1 MVDLRGR
8 VIDHLDEIIC
18 THFGAVKEGTY
29 LGGGNRAL
37 CIVRCSLFIVHCGF
51 LADFRFHC
59 KECSMELKDESSVC
73 NKCGPAVPKC
83 MVKPYEDA
91 ARKWGLISV
100 AECKFFFFGWTCIW
114 HTIIPLVFVF
124 FFCL

>member
-8 VIDHLDEIIC
+8 VIDHLDDIIC
-18 THFGAVKEGTY
+18 THFGAVKEGT
-29 LGGGNRAL
+29 A
-37 CIVRCSLFIVHCGF
+37 IVVRIVHNSLFIVHCGF
-51 LADFRFHC
+51 LADIRFHC

-83 MVKPYEDA
+83 MVKPYDEA

-100 AECKFFFFGWTCIW
+100 VECKFFF
-114 HTIIPLVFVF
+114 
-124 FFCL
+124 